1 MEFGQPNAS
10 SLDALI
16 IQMQSNTGLNAANV
30 QIEKVGSN
38 KIRFTKT
45 DGLELNLDFTS
56 GFGDLG
62 FAQSTNVDSVWADLS
77 YEADDSTPKGSIT
90 EGALW
95 YNSDLKIE
103 ILKNVY
109 DGNKWFGKN
118 MHGQKTQMV
127 FYQKNYNYVQV
138 CQQLVKMVHHH
149 YKRK

>member
-1 MEFGQPNAS
+1 
-10 SLDALI
+10 
-16 IQMQSNTGLNAANV
+16 MQSNTGLNAANV

-62 FAQSTNVDSVWADLS
+62 FGAQSTNVDSVWADLS

-103 ILKNVY
+103 ILKAGYN
-109 DGNKWFGKN
+109 GNTWFGK
-118 MHGQKTQMV
+118 TCMV
-127 FYQKNYNYVQV
+127 RRHRWSFIKRTTITFRYA
-138 CQQLVKMVHHH
+138 QLVKMVHHH
-149 YKRK
+149 YNRK